1 MRKGMQP
8 SNSSLNLIL
17 QNWVAGQVPN
27 SVLQQQL
34 ETCLLEDSLRA
45 KAFGINS
52 INVSEAVKVRSHL
65 LQGVYPAIQQFC
77 QHTFRQDSDLLVPL
91 WNLWLPLALELAAR
105 HQALGRPLVQGIL
118 GGQGTGKTTLAAILT
133 LLLSH
138 LGYRTLSFSLDDL
151 YKTYSDRLR
160 LRANDPRLAWRGP
173 PGTHDVD
180 LGCMVLDQLRHAD
193 PSASISVPRFDKSVL
208 NGAGDRTVP
217 EVVRGVAI
225 VLFEGWFVGARP
237 INPAAFATAPS
248 PIVTEADRDFAR
260 DMNAK
265 LQDYL
270 PLWAKLDRLMVLHPT
285 DYRLSQQWRRQAE
298 HQMIAAG
305 KSGMSDR
312 EINQFVEYF
321 WKALHPELFIRPLTR
336 DPRHVDLVV
345 EINTDHSPG
354 KVYRPQDSTPQ
365 DLAPNQA

>member
-1 MRKGMQP
+1 MQP

-17 QNWVAGQVPN
+17 QNWVAGQAPS

-34 ETCLLEDSLRA
+34 ETWLLEDSLRA

-52 INVSEAVKVRSHL
+52 TNVSEAVKVRSHL

-77 QHTFRQDSDLLVPL
+77 QPTFCLESDFLVSL
-91 WNLWLPLALELAAR
+91 WNLWLPLALELAAS
-105 HQALGRPLVQGIL
+105 HQALGRPFIQGIL

-151 YKTYSDRLR
+151 YKTYPDRLS
-160 LRANDPRLAWRGP
+160 LRAEDPRLIWRGP
-173 PGTHDVD
+173 PGTHDVE

-193 PSASISVPRFDKSVL
+193 PSASIQVPRFDKSAF

-217 EVVRGVAI
+217 EVVTGVAI

-237 INPAAFATAPS
+237 IEPAAFATAPP
-248 PIVTEADRDFAR
+248 PIVTEADREFAR
-260 DMNAK
+260 EMNAK
-265 LQDYL
+265 LRDYL
-270 PLWAKLDRLMVLHPT
+270 PLWSKLDRLMVLHPT

-305 KSGMSDR
+305 KNGMSDR
-312 EINQFVEYF
+312 EIDQFVEYF
-321 WKALHPELFIRPLTR
+321 WKALHPELFIQPLTR
-336 DPRHVDLVV
+336 DRQYVDLVV
-345 EINTDHSPG
+345 EINPDHSPG
-354 KVYRPQDSTPQ
+354 SVYRPQDYRPQDYRPQ
-365 DLAPNQA
+365 DLTSQN

>member
-1 MRKGMQP
+1 MLKDMQP
-8 SNSSLNLIL
+8 ADSSLNLVL
-17 QNWVAGQVPN
+17 QSWAAGERPTPA
-27 SVLQQQL
+27 LQQQL
-34 ETCLLEDSLRA
+34 EALLLADPLRA

-52 INVSEAVKVRSHL
+52 TNVSQTVKVRSHL

-77 QHTFRQDSDLLVPL
+77 QHTFRLETDLLIPL
-91 WNLWLPLALELAAR
+91 WNLWLPLALEVAAR

-160 LRANDPRLAWRGP
+160 LRSEDPRLIWRGP
-173 PGTHDVD
+173 PGTHDVE

-193 PSASISVPRFDKSVL
+193 SDSAIQVPRFDKSAF
-208 NGAGDRTVP
+208 NGAGDRTAP
-217 EVVRGVAI
+217 KVVKDVAI

-237 INPAAFATAPS
+237 IDAAAFATAPP
-248 PIVTEADRDFAR
+248 PIVTEADREFAR

-270 PLWAKLDRLMVLHPT
+270 PLWSKLDRLMVLYPT

-312 EINQFVEYF
+312 EIDQFVEYF
-321 WKALHPELFIRPLTR
+321 WKALHPELFIQPLTR
-336 DPRHVDLVV
+336 DPQYVDLVV
-345 EINTDHSPG
+345 EVNADHSPG
-354 KVYRPQDSTPQ
+354 AVYRPQDLTP
-365 DLAPNQA
+365 P